1 MVNKRVILFAEKFR
15 SKAPSAASLS
25 PGQMGNHLSTGF
37 DFLLSPNC
45 NRVSKGEGC
54 LPAGRQG
61 WGQEIRE
68 SGFYF
73 LKTRCELSYIK
84 TVISEEDEAFGE

>member
-1 MVNKRVILFAEKFR
+1 MVNKRVILFAKRFH

-25 PGQMGNHLSTGF
+25 PGQLRNHLSAGF
-37 DFLLSPNC
+37 DFLPTPKY

-61 WGQEIRE
+61 WGVQEIRE
-68 SGFYF
+68 SGFSF
-73 LKTRCELSYIK
+73 LEKRCDLSYIK
-84 TVISEEDEAFGE
+84 TIIWRG